1 MSTWEIMLGIEAIS
15 TCVSLGAI
23 LYFMFKKDESEA
35 TDAAG
40 YDFDTNMNPFLH
52 A

>member
-35 TDAAG
+35 ADAAG
-40 YDFDTNMNPFLH
+40 YGFDTNMDHFLH

>member
-15 TCVSLGAI
+15 AGISLSAI
-23 LYFMFKKDESEA
+23 LYFMFQNEEEEA
-35 TDAAG
+35 VAF
-40 YDFDTNMNPFLH
+40 DFDSMNNAMH